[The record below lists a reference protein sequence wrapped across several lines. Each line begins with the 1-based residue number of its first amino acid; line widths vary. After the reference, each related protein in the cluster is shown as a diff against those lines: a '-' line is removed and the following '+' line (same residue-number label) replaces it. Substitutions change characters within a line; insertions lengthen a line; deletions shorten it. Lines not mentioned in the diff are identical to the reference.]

1 MTGKVVTFPP
11 QAAQVLTGPRLLQ
24 SILRR
29 LAPSERVA
37 RAFWGREPLATDDQ
51 QRQHRE
57 LEEIRRGFVE
67 MGARMGSLFE
77 PAELDEQ
84 EQPAAAAPA
93 PPPPAPARSR
103 RWLAAALVLV
113 FVAGGAF
120 GYILPKGQ
128 SDNPDSPPPVAPTL
142 TTRAQVAIP
151 PASPRTRTSVPEACL
166 QTAIKGDQVITLL
179 VANIRD
185 NRLDRALKDYTTASQ
200 ACRKQ
205 ASP

>member
-1 MTGKVVTFPP
+1 M
-11 QAAQVLTGPRLLQ
+11 
-24 SILRR
+24 
-29 LAPSERVA
+29 
-37 RAFWGREPLATDDQ
+37 ATDDQ
-51 QRQHRE
+51 QGQHRE

-93 PPPPAPARSR
+93 PPPPAPARPR
-103 RWLAAALVLV
+103 RWLAAGLVLA
-113 FVAGGAF
+113 FVVGGAF

-128 SDNPDSPPPVAPTL
+128 SDTPDSPGPLAPTL

-151 PASPRTRTSVPEACL
+151 PASLRTRTSVPEACL
-166 QTAIKGDQVITLL
+166 QTANKGDEVIARL

-185 NRLDRALKDYTTASQ
+185 NRLNLALKAYTTASQ
-200 ACRKQ
+200 ACRKE

>member
-1 MTGKVVTFPP
+1 
-11 QAAQVLTGPRLLQ
+11 
-24 SILRR
+24 
-29 LAPSERVA
+29 
-37 RAFWGREPLATDDQ
+37 LATDDQ

-93 PPPPAPARSR
+93 PPPPAPVRSR

-128 SDNPDSPPPVAPTL
+128 SDNPDSPPPLASTL

-166 QTAIKGDQVITLL
+166 QTAIKGDQVITGL

-200 ACRKQ
+200 ACRKE

>member
-1 MTGKVVTFPP
+1 M
-11 QAAQVLTGPRLLQ
+11 
-24 SILRR
+24 
-29 LAPSERVA
+29 
-37 RAFWGREPLATDDQ
+37 ATDDQ

-84 EQPAAAAPA
+84 EQPAAPPAPA
-93 PPPPAPARSR
+93 PPTLARPR
-103 RWLAAALVLV
+103 RWRAAALVLV

-120 GYILPKGQ
+120 GYILPKGL
-128 SDNPDSPPPVAPTL
+128 SDNPDSPPPLAATL
-142 TTRAQVAIP
+142 TTRAQVTIP

-166 QTAIKGDQVITLL
+166 QTAIKGDEVITRL

-185 NRLDRALKDYTTASQ
+185 TRLNLALKDYTTASQ
-200 ACRKQ
+200 ACRKE

>member
-1 MTGKVVTFPP
+1 M
-11 QAAQVLTGPRLLQ
+11 
-24 SILRR
+24 
-29 LAPSERVA
+29 
-37 RAFWGREPLATDDQ
+37 ATDDQ

-84 EQPAAAAPA
+84 EQPPAAAPA

-103 RWLAAALVLV
+103 RWLVAALVLVFV

-128 SDNPDSPPPVAPTL
+128 SDNPDSPPPLAPAL
-142 TTRAQVAIP
+142 TTRAQLAIP
-151 PASPRTRTSVPEACL
+151 PASPRTRTTVPEACL
-166 QTAIKGDQVITLL
+166 QTAIKGDEVITRL

-185 NRLDRALKDYTTASQ
+185 NRLNRALKDYTTASQ
-200 ACRKQ
+200 ACREE

>member
-1 MTGKVVTFPP
+1 
-11 QAAQVLTGPRLLQ
+11 
-24 SILRR
+24 
-29 LAPSERVA
+29 
-37 RAFWGREPLATDDQ
+37 LATDDQ
-51 QRQHRE
+51 QGQHRE
-57 LEEIRRGFVE
+57 LEEIRRSFVE

-93 PPPPAPARSR
+93 PPPPAPARPR

-128 SDNPDSPPPVAPTL
+128 SDNPDSPPPLAPTL
-142 TTRAQVAIP
+142 TRAQVAIP

-166 QTAIKGDQVITLL
+166 QTANKGDEVIARL

-185 NRLDRALKDYTTASQ
+185 NRLDRALKDYITASQ
-200 ACRKQ
+200 ACRKE

>member
-1 MTGKVVTFPP
+1 
-11 QAAQVLTGPRLLQ
+11 
-24 SILRR
+24 
-29 LAPSERVA
+29 
-37 RAFWGREPLATDDQ
+37 LATDDQ
-51 QRQHRE
+51 QDQHRE

-67 MGARMGSLFE
+67 LGARMGSLFE

-84 EQPAAAAPA
+84 EQLAAAAPA

-128 SDNPDSPPPVAPTL
+128 SDPDSPPPLASTL
-142 TTRAQVAIP
+142 TTRVQVAIP
-151 PASPRTRTSVPEACL
+151 PASPQTRTSVPEACL
-166 QTAIKGDQVITLL
+166 QTAIKGDEVITRL

-185 NRLDRALKDYTTASQ
+185 NRLNRALKDYTTASQ
-200 ACRKQ
+200 ACRKE